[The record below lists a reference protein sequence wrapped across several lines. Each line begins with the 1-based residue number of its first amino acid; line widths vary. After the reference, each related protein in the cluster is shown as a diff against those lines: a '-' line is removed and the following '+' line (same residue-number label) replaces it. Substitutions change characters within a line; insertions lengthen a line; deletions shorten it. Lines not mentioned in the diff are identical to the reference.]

1 MSMAGAQA
9 WRVREAGASDVAAL
23 SLVAGATFLE
33 TFAGVLPGDAIVAH
47 CANAYAPARF
57 ADYFAKGSRAWILE
71 AAPGG
76 APVGFAQLTA
86 PDLPGAGPGDVELKR
101 IYLLSRFHGSGA
113 GAALMAAAVAGAA
126 GHARLLLGV
135 YAHNARALTFYRKQG
150 FVPVG
155 ERRFD
160 VGGQLFD
167 DVVLARPLAG

>member
-1 MSMAGAQA
+1 MSMAGVQA

-76 APVGFAQLTA
+76 APVGFAQLAT
-86 PDLPGAGPGDVELKR
+86 PDLPGAGPGFQS
-101 IYLLSRFHGSGA
+101 YLSIAVFSQPDGS
-113 GAALMAAAVAGAA
+113 
-126 GHARLLLGV
+126 
-135 YAHNARALTFYRKQG
+135 
-150 FVPVG
+150 
-155 ERRFD
+155 
-160 VGGQLFD
+160 
-167 DVVLARPLAG
+167 